1 MTLTGEYAPA
11 APEPEVRSYPQLFGI
26 TFTPAVSGILIAV
39 LGVGVAAYLGNM
51 LVLPA
56 LQESQTLSESISQKK
71 ADIAQKVEL
80 VKQVQAVVASV
91 NRAKAENKEVRGLFS
106 SQAALETL
114 LLDLNKL
121 IVQNQAQLLKFEP
134 DYAASGVITD
144 GSLGGDLNNKLKRQV
159 TTVSFKGNFSQ
170 TLNILQ
176 AVDRLQTLLVVQN
189 LVSEAQT
196 QQSAANA
203 QASSDNQITST
214 FKLVAYVPLNPDEI
228 AAAPAPAAPP
238 P

>member
-26 TFTPAVSGILIAV
+26 SFTPTVSGILIAV

-56 LQESQTLSESISQKK
+56 LQESQTLGESIKQKE
-71 ADIAQKVEL
+71 ADLAQKAEL
-80 VKQVQAVVASV
+80 VKQVQGVVASV
-91 NRAKAENKEVRGLFS
+91 NRANAENKQVRALFS

-114 LLDLNKL
+114 LLDLNRV

-189 LVSEAQT
+189 LVTEAQAA
-196 QQSAANA
+196 SATD
-203 QASSDNQITST
+203 QASSQNQITST
-214 FKLVAYVPLNPDEI
+214 FKLVAYVPLTPEEI
-228 AAAPAPAAPP
+228 AAAAPPPAAPP